1 MKEKFNK
8 GRQVDDQKILSSD
21 DGFGAVTMCP
31 GGVVHVNLP
40 HYTLKFLPSEF
51 ERFSDLIAKA
61 RMNQDRPRK
70 PDQRPKLQLVSS
82 EDEEEDTKK

>member
-1 MKEKFNK
+1 M
-8 GRQVDDQKILSSD
+8 DDQKILSSD

-40 HYTLKFLPSEF
+40 HVTIKFLPEDF

-61 RMNQDRPRK
+61 RLKHERPKKIEQRPR
-70 PDQRPKLQLVSS
+70 LQLVCS
-82 EDEEEDTKK
+82 EPDDEKNE

>member
-1 MKEKFNK
+1 M
-8 GRQVDDQKILSSD
+8 DDQKLLSSD

-40 HYTLKFLPSEF
+40 HFTLKFLSDDF

-61 RMNQDRPRK
+61 RINLDPPKKIDKRPR
-70 PDQRPKLQLVSS
+70 LQLVSPDAES
-82 EDEEEDTKK
+82 EEETRE

>member
-1 MKEKFNK
+1 M
-8 GRQVDDQKILSSD
+8 DDQKILSSD

-40 HYTLKFLPSEF
+40 HYTLKFLPTEF

-70 PDQRPKLQLVSS
+70 SDQRPKLQLVSS
-82 EDEEEDTKK
+82 ENEEDESEK

>member
-1 MKEKFNK
+1 MIEKNDR

-21 DGFGAVTMCP
+21 EGFGAVTMCP

-61 RMNQDRPRK
+61 RMNKDRPRK

-82 EDEEEDTKK
+82 ENEEDDLEK